1 MINDIFWDLIVE
13 GIIVV
18 YLNNIF
24 IFTRMVEEYAQAVW
38 RVLEIFAKHKLFL
51 HSKKCKFQKIRIK
64 YLDLII
70 SENKVFMDPVK
81 ISRVWE

>member
-38 RVLEIFAKHKLFL
+38 RVLEIFAKHKLFF
-51 HSKKCKFQKIRIK
+51 HSKKCKF
-64 YLDLII
+64 
-70 SENKVFMDPVK
+70 
-81 ISRVWE
+81 

>member
-1 MINDIFWDLIVE
+1 MINDIFWDLIVK

-38 RVLEIFAKHKLFL
+38 RVLEIFAKHKLFF

>member
-1 MINDIFWDLIVE
+1 MINDIFWDLIVK

-38 RVLEIFAKHKLFL
+38 RVLEIFAKHKLFF
-51 HSKKCKFQKIRIK
+51 HSKKCKF
-64 YLDLII
+64 
-70 SENKVFMDPVK
+70 
-81 ISRVWE
+81 